1 MDFPSRWVFAG
12 VLCVSPLAAQ
22 TDFPSNPTVGPKKY
36 TTRQTGG
43 GVNPGAEIDSQTTE
57 NPNVR
62 YTTHI
67 VLYQNRWWT
76 SAEGKLLE
84 AKLIAFED
92 QVAEAPKGGAPP
104 KFSAP
109 PAHPTVMRDGKI
121 RLLVNQK
128 PVELALDK
136 LSAQDREFV
145 EQIKAAVAK
154 KAGGG

>member
-1 MDFPSRWVFAG
+1 MDFPSRWLFVSA
-12 VLCVSPLAAQ
+12 LCASPLAAQ
-22 TDFPSNPTVGPKKY
+22 TDFPGNPTVGPKKY

-43 GVNPGAEIDSQTTE
+43 GVNPGAAIESQTTE
-57 NPNVR
+57 NPNIR

-67 VLYQNRWWT
+67 VLYQSRWWT
-76 SAEGKLLE
+76 STEGKLLE

-92 QVAEAPKGGAPP
+92 QVAEAPKGGAEP

-109 PAHPTVMRDGKI
+109 PSHPTVIRGGKV

-128 PVELALDK
+128 PVELALEK
-136 LSAQDREFV
+136 LSHQDREFV
-145 EQIKAAVAK
+145 EQIKAAIVK